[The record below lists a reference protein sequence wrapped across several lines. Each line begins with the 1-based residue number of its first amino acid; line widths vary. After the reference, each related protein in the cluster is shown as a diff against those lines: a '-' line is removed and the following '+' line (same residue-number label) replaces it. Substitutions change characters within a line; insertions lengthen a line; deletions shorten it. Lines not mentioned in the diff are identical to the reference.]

1 MAGYIPWYGKKRQRL
16 KQVEKEF
23 IELLHQVRDPSVLAE
38 AAEELRAAHIRA
50 LKARRDYLAPCEKNA
65 TAFQNRAREIE
76 QWTNLPV
83 QAIIR
88 RYRER
93 FHA

>member
-1 MAGYIPWYGKKRQRL
+1 MASYIPWYGKKRQRL
-16 KQVEKEF
+16 KQVEDEF
-23 IELLHQVRDPSVLAE
+23 IELLHQARDRSALAQ
-38 AAEELRAAHIRA
+38 AADKLRAAHIRA

-65 TAFQNRAREIE
+65 TAFQNRDREIE

-83 QAIIR
+83 EVIIE

-93 FHA
+93 PRA